1 MMCKILPGRK
11 REVLAFGCT
20 FFFPVT
26 RSVLGSGAA
35 ASVGS
40 SSCGDVCSKGNMHGG
55 NNNLPIMCL
64 RKITS
69 GRTNGLCLLSDC
81 QLSFWECH
89 PRGVLILGMHTH
101 SFLQLLVTSYE
112 CPTNLAV

>member
-26 RSVLGSGAA
+26 KSVLSGSGAV
-35 ASVGS
+35 ASVAS
-40 SSCGDVCSKGNMHGG
+40 SSCGEINHQRCAASAIKGKMHGG

-64 RKITS
+64 KKITS
-69 GRTNGLCLLSDC
+69 GRTNY
-81 QLSFWECH
+81 
-89 PRGVLILGMHTH
+89 R
-101 SFLQLLVTSYE
+101 
-112 CPTNLAV
+112 

>member
-26 RSVLGSGAA
+26 RSVLGSGAV

-40 SSCGDVCSKGNMHGG
+40 SSCGEINHQRCAARERCMVE
-55 NNNLPIMCL
+55 
-64 RKITS
+64 ITIY
-69 GRTNGLCLLSDC
+69 LSC
-81 QLSFWECH
+81 
-89 PRGVLILGMHTH
+89 V
-101 SFLQLLVTSYE
+101 
-112 CPTNLAV
+112 